1 VPRKATGSAYERGG
15 KLYAYVTLPGGKRKP
30 FPCPDKIR
38 TLKQAKDYSAWLN
51 EQIRLGSINPDALAA
66 KPAEPLDKAAT
77 FEGWCGKWLDERR
90 ARNLASVDDDESRLR
105 VHVWPV
111 LGALPVA
118 QVTTADLERLVGV
131 LDAKIHA
138 GKMSW
143 KTARNVWG
151 AVTKAFVDARR
162 SKNAALRVRQD
173 NPAADVAPP
182 DAGATKAKV
191 YLWPSEVARLLACD
205 RVPVRWKRLVVLSVY
220 LYCRAG
226 ELEALQWD
234 AVDLEHGVIHVHQ
247 SVERYREIGKIK
259 PTKGRM
265 ARRYPI
271 EPALVPLLAA
281 MRAEAGGAKAT
292 GAVVKMPP
300 AEDLAERLRQYLE
313 WAGVTRTELFALV
326 ADKTRKRITWHD
338 LRATG
343 ITWRAVRGDDPL
355 KIQAAAGHAD
365 FPTTLGYIRE
375 AEALRAGFGQ
385 VFDPVP
391 AALLVAPD

>member
-1 VPRKATGSAYERGG
+1 M
-15 KLYAYVTLPGGKRKP
+15 
-30 FPCPDKIR
+30 
-38 TLKQAKDYSAWLN
+38 
-51 EQIRLGSINPDALAA
+51 
-66 KPAEPLDKAAT
+66 
-77 FEGWCGKWLDERR
+77 
-90 ARNLASVDDDESRLR
+90 
-105 VHVWPV
+105 

-118 QVTTADLERLVGV
+118 QVTTADVERLVAS
-131 LDAKIHA
+131 LDGKIRT
-138 GKMSW
+138 GKLSW
-143 KTARNVWG
+143 KTARNAWG
-151 AVTKAFVDARR
+151 LVTKAFDDAKK
-162 SKNAALRVRQD
+162 SKNSALRVRHD

-182 DAGATKAKV
+182 DGGARKAKV

-234 AVDLEHGVIHVHQ
+234 AVDLTHGVIHVHQ
-247 SVERYREIGKIK
+247 SVERYRDVGKIR

-292 GAVVKMPP
+292 GPVVKMPP

-313 WAGVTRTELFALV
+313 WSGVSRTELFAPV

-391 AALLVAPD
+391 AALLEPV